1 MKEISLIKHAKG
13 ALGLRVFG
21 LGPNLK
27 PTNGLIK
34 LQKLLDN
41 NAFWAKDRT
50 INDLKKCL
58 ANSDVVIS
66 LWVGKE
72 IVGFGRALTDG
83 IYRGVL
89 WDIVIDQNHQ
99 GKGFG
104 TLIVKNLLSSKKIK
118 NTKELSFLEAELITG
133 KTHQIR
139 KHCYELGFP
148 IVGDKKYFFSVS
160 VNRATKFFCIIVSS
174 ICIPTVLGSKP
185 ILTPSPKIDPLLT
198 QLVTKINNIM
208 RNFLIIF

>member
-1 MKEISLIKHAKG
+1 MKSISLINHSKG
-13 ALGLRVFG
+13 ALGLRLFG

-27 PTNGLIK
+27 PNNGLNK

-41 NAFWAKDRT
+41 NAFWAKNRN

-58 ANSDVVIS
+58 ANSDVIVS
-66 LWVGKE
+66 LWVGNE

-104 TLIVKNLLSSKKIK
+104 TLIVKQLLSSKEVKS
-118 NTKELSFLEAELITG
+118 TKKLYLMT
-133 KTHQIR
+133 TN
-139 KHCYELGFP
+139 
-148 IVGDKKYFFSVS
+148 KKLFYSQFDLKEVTSQ
-160 VNRATKFFCIIVSS
+160 
-174 ICIPTVLGSKP
+174 
-185 ILTPSPKIDPLLT
+185 DLL
-198 QLVTKINNIM
+198 VREI
-208 RNFLIIF
+208 

>member
-34 LQKLLDN
+34 LQKLLDT
-41 NAFWAKDRT
+41 NAFWAKNRK

-72 IVGFGRALTDG
+72 IVC
-83 IYRGVL
+83 
-89 WDIVIDQNHQ
+89 
-99 GKGFG
+99 
-104 TLIVKNLLSSKKIK
+104 LLYTS
-118 NTKELSFLEAELITG
+118 
-133 KTHQIR
+133 
-139 KHCYELGFP
+139 
-148 IVGDKKYFFSVS
+148 
-160 VNRATKFFCIIVSS
+160 
-174 ICIPTVLGSKP
+174 
-185 ILTPSPKIDPLLT
+185 PSPRDVEESRMPSSA
-198 QLVTKINNIM
+198 
-208 RNFLIIF
+208 

>member
-34 LQKLLDN
+34 LQKLLDS
-41 NAFWAKDRT
+41 NAFWAKNRT

-72 IVGFGRALTDG
+72 LVGFGRALTDG

-89 WDIVIDQNHQ
+89 WDIVIDQNYQ

-104 TLIVKNLLSSKKIK
+104 TLIVKNLLSSKKVQI
-118 NTKELSFLEAELITG
+118 SFAMYRI
-133 KTHQIR
+133 
-139 KHCYELGFP
+139 
-148 IVGDKKYFFSVS
+148 S
-160 VNRATKFFCIIVSS
+160 
-174 ICIPTVLGSKP
+174 SKP
-185 ILTPSPKIDPLLT
+185 LFPKGILFVSAK
-198 QLVTKINNIM
+198 
-208 RNFLIIF
+208 